1 MGTWSATILGNDTS
15 CEVYERFIE
24 LYNSGIAPSII
35 AELVLEEQQE
45 NITLVKTDVWLGL
58 ALACWE
64 CKVLTPEIYST
75 IKNIVESGEDLE
87 FCKSLD
93 ASEEFLKARKKALD
107 AFLTKISIERPKARL
122 IKKLPEQVQSVY
134 LRGMCMV
141 YKNANSKYIG
151 VFVHES
157 EHYKNKGEIYFCF
170 LDREWDSLPDLNA
183 FQEGRLYGLE
193 KLDAKWGTR
202 EYCGNVVN
210 VGYEKA
216 SKNSI
221 QATKDYF
228 FSTMQQIFTVIGRI
242 EFPENDKWINN
253 IRGIFPRQESPDEF
267 IGLLEKVKSETKDK
281 FPLSDITLKDFLKKL
296 S

>member
-24 LYNSGIAPSII
+24 LYNSGIAPTTI
-35 AELVLEEQQE
+35 AEFVLKEQQE
-45 NITLVKTDVWLGL
+45 NITIDKTDVWLGL
-58 ALACWE
+58 GLACWE
-64 CKVLTPEIYST
+64 CKLLTPEIYSVIKT
-75 IKNIVESGEDLE
+75 IIESGEDLE

-107 AFLTKISIERPKARL
+107 TFLTKISIERPKARL
-122 IKKLPEQVQSVY
+122 VKKLPEQVQSIY

-141 YKNANSKYIG
+141 YKNPNSKYIG

-170 LDREWDSLPDLNA
+170 LDKEWDALPDLDA
-183 FQEGRLYGLE
+183 FLKGKLYGLK
-193 KLDAKWGTR
+193 KLGAEWGTR
-202 EYCGNVVN
+202 EYCGNVLN
-210 VGYEKA
+210 ICYEKN
-216 SKNSI
+216 SKDS
-221 QATKDYF
+221 F
-228 FSTMQQIFTVIGRI
+228 FVAMQQIFSIIGI
-242 EFPENDKWINN
+242 VEFPDNGKWINN
-253 IRGIFPRQESPDEF
+253 IRGGSCERRSADEF
-267 IGLLEKVKSETKDK
+267 IFSFESLRSETKEK